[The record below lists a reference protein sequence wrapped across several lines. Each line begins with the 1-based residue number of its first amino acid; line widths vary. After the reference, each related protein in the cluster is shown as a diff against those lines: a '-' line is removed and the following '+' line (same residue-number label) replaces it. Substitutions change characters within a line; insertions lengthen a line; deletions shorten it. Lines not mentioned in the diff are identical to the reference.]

1 MTARPLRYGCNNW
14 HALSSSGLLLY
25 SLRCTLLNLQKHQ
38 KLRDANAKLESELAE
53 EAASTADKA
62 QRLQLQVDEQQKQND
77 VLEHKLG
84 EHRLEITKFQMLV
97 NCLLYTS
104 DAADEL

>member
-1 MTARPLRYGCNNW
+1 MQFWQEYPP
-14 HALSSSGLLLY
+14 
-25 SLRCTLLNLQKHQ
+25 
-38 KLRDANAKLESELAE
+38 
-53 EAASTADKA
+53 

-97 NCLLYTS
+97 KVQEAEMNKLGFTLQEHAEFRDGIHRDYN
-104 DAADEL
+104 DIKVFLQKAEMLHGAVA